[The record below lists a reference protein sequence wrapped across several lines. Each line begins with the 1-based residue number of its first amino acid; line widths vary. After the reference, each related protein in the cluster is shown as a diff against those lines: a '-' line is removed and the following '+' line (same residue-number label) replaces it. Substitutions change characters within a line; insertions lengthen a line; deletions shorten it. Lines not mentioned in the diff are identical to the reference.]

1 MKDDNSPNLIQI
13 SSTIILASVVVF
25 FLCVFPPISFT
36 ILIAWMFDS
45 IRGK

>member
-1 MKDDNSPNLIQI
+1 
-13 SSTIILASVVVF
+13 VF